1 MLRSDVQYLW
11 CPKCYGDL
19 MVTVI
24 KSIGNTIDEGYLA
37 CVNCEENYPIINTVA
52 NFFSSSVRDQ
62 VLSVEESELVKNVLP
77 KGISIDNGTD
87 LIIHNKTVQSGMH
100 WSKQFGEYFHV
111 KKELLDSNSG
121 FWSEKTY
128 FEYSGID
135 KEQLEGNTVAIF
147 CGGSGREGYHL
158 GNAKTKK
165 VIVLDIGNHINLLPK
180 LYGDNAE
187 KYILIRCDASLH
199 PIRTKSVDIAT
210 CDHALQHIVD
220 HRQVYGKISKV
231 VVDKGIICIC
241 VYSFENNFLMIRVG
255 EPLKRILRFVPLKIL
270 YYLCL
275 VPASLLFISA
285 AITYWLSNRISP
297 KSIERIPLNKSLLLY
312 FQNGFRTFW
321 EVCFDL
327 LQAPVSYHFTREE
340 MIELAE
346 ENNQT
351 ILKLVNTFS
360 TTWSMVA
367 TRKEVSS
374 VSES

>member
-1 MLRSDVQYLW
+1 MLRGDVQYLW
-11 CPKCYGDL
+11 CPICHSDL
-19 MVTVI
+19 VVTVI
-24 KSIGNTIDEGYLA
+24 KSIGNTIDEGYFA
-37 CVNCEENYPIINTVA
+37 CVNCSENYPIINTVA
-52 NFFSSSVRDQ
+52 NFLPSSVRDQ
-62 VLSVEESELVKNVLP
+62 FSTVEESELVKNLLP
-77 KGISIDNGTD
+77 KDISIDHGTD
-87 LIIHNKTVQSGMH
+87 SKVDNKTVRSSMH

-111 KKELLDSNSG
+111 EKQLLDSNSG
-121 FWSEKTY
+121 FWCEKTY

-135 KEQLEGNTVAIF
+135 KEQLEGSTVAIF

-165 VIVLDIGNHINLLPK
+165 VIVLDIGDHINLLPK

-187 KYILIRCDASLH
+187 KYILIRCHVALH
-199 PIRTKSVDIAT
+199 PIKTKSVDIAT

-220 HRQVYGKISKV
+220 HRQVYREISKV
-231 VVDKGIICIC
+231 VVEKGIISIC

-255 EPLKRILRFVPLKIL
+255 EPLKRILRFVPLKML

-285 AITYWLSNRISP
+285 AIIYWLSNRISP
-297 KSIERIPLNKSLLLY
+297 KSIERIPLNESLLLY
-312 FQNGFRTFW
+312 YQSGFRTLW

-340 MIELAE
+340 MIQFAE

-360 TTWSMVA
+360 TTWSMVS
-367 TRKEVSS
+367 TGKEVPSIL
-374 VSES
+374 EP